1 MASVSVVTPLLIL
14 ISSLQVLV
22 YSDSLIATVTKALVD
37 PLQSVR
43 IAAAQAFVHLH
54 SNVGTRALE
63 EIVPQ
68 LLKMLEDE
76 DK

>member
-1 MASVSVVTPLLIL
+1 M
-14 ISSLQVLV
+14 
-22 YSDSLIATVTKALVD
+22 TKALVD

-54 SNVGTRALE
+54 SNIGTRALDD
-63 EIVPQ
+63 IVPE
-68 LLKMLEDE
+68 LLEMLEDE